1 MPVSLREVE
10 GYAGVIGLRGCPFE
24 DWESCCCDCD
34 CDCVFGWVEVGGLG
48 FGWLVDAVVVVGG
61 VEIPFGTSPVTGEA
75 IFHI

>member
-1 MPVSLREVE
+1 M
-10 GYAGVIGLRGCPFE
+10 IGLRDCPFE

-48 FGWLVDAVVVVGG
+48 FGGLVDAVVVVGG
-61 VEIPFGTSPVTGEA
+61 VEMPFGTSPVTGEA